1 MADAQPD
8 NMIAEDLCGIAN
20 LHRFRHYAM
29 AASFDVFIVHS
40 DAEYAGQAARAA
52 FEELDRIEN
61 NLSRFIEN
69 SDVSR
74 INSLGKGLPL
84 QIGLETF
91 ECLKTSIKM
100 YKQTKGAFDITFGSL
115 HTGSKLMK
123 LNKAEH
129 TIELST
135 DGVRLD
141 LGAIG
146 KGYAA
151 DKMGQVLSE
160 WGIKAALISAG
171 QSTVLPIGTP
181 LRLLVE
187 DKSGGWPVTLSDL
200 VDCHLLARINLVGC
214 ALSASGIRKGP
225 HIIDPRAG
233 NPATRLG
240 EGAPADTEGIDSLSR
255 SRKGKLAAWSL
266 AKTAASADALSTAFM
281 VMSVDEI
288 KAFCSAHRGVSA
300 FIILA
305 GKKKGSRNRI
315 LRFGNW
321 DKFIS
326 QPA

>member
-1 MADAQPD
+1 MAQAQPD

-29 AASFDVFIVHS
+29 AASFDVFVVHS

-61 NLSRFIEN
+61 NLSRFVEN

-74 INSLGKGLPL
+74 INSLGKGRPL

-91 ECLKTSIKM
+91 ECLKTSIKIC
-100 YKQTKGAFDITFGSL
+100 KQTKGAFDITFSSL
-115 HTGSKLMK
+115 HKGGNPLK
-123 LNKAEH
+123 LNESEH
-129 TIELST
+129 IIELSA
-135 DGVRLD
+135 DDVRLD

-151 DKMGQVLSE
+151 DKMGQLLGE

-181 LRLLVE
+181 PRLLVE
-187 DKSGGWPVTLSDL
+187 DKSGGWPVTMSDPG
-200 VDCHLLARINLVGC
+200 DCHLLARINLVGC

-225 HIIDPRAG
+225 HIID
-233 NPATRLG
+233 
-240 EGAPADTEGIDSLSR
+240 SR
-255 SRKGKLAAWSL
+255 SGKPAKGKLAAWSL

-288 KAFCSAHRGVSA
+288 KVFCSAHRGVSA

-305 GKKKGSRNRI
+305 GKKRGSRNRI
-315 LRFGNW
+315 LRFGSW

>member
-1 MADAQPD
+1 MS
-8 NMIAEDLCGIAN
+8 
-20 LHRFRHYAM
+20 
-29 AASFDVFIVHS
+29 ASFDVFVVHN

-69 SDVSR
+69 SDITR
-74 INSLGKGLPL
+74 INSLGKGHTL

-91 ECLKTSIKM
+91 ECLRTSIEM
-100 YKQTKGAFDITFGSL
+100 CKQTNGAFDITFASC
-115 HTGSKLMK
+115 HTGSELMK
-123 LNKAEH
+123 LNEAEH
-129 TIELST
+129 TIELSA

-151 DKMGQVLSE
+151 DKIGQVLSD

-181 LRLLVE
+181 PRLLVE
-187 DKSGGWPVTLSDL
+187 DKSGGWPVTLSDP

-214 ALSASGIRKGP
+214 ALSASGMSKGP
-225 HIIDPRAG
+225 HIIDPRSG
-233 NPATRLG
+233 KPT
-240 EGAPADTEGIDSLSR
+240 
-255 SRKGKLAAWSL
+255 KGKIAAWSI

-281 VMSVDEI
+281 VMPADEV
-288 KAFCSAHRGVSA
+288 KAFCSAHSDTYA

-305 GKKKGSRNRI
+305 GKKKGSANRI

-321 DKFIS
+321 NKFTS
-326 QPA
+326 QPEALL